1 MDRQEY
7 IQYIKNGFKHIFD
20 DAENLYKTTGS
31 KLDGFRFA
39 RGIYAFCINGGD
51 TDNQALDFA
60 SKINNEL
67 CEKFKTQPKSLIGYE
82 GNENKYVKLDDLDSK
97 HILQLTFLFNK
108 LNINNFDINNF
119 DRIVEIGGGFG
130 NMCRL
135 CNNII
140 SYNNWDIVDLPHMLE
155 LSNYYLHNEIQNT
168 SKINFINAYSDIKY
182 DTIDLVI
189 GTHSVSEFSWDIF
202 YNYFQT
208 IISKSKY
215 FFIGYNKNCPS
226 PELINLKIKFILD
239 NGFKLVD
246 NFDYT
251 EHPYGANVSYGLFYN
266 NNINN

>member
-1 MDRQEY
+1 M
-7 IQYIKNGFKHIFD
+7 NGFNYIFN
-20 DAENLYKTTGS
+20 DAENLYKTLGP
-31 KLDGFRFA
+31 KLKGFRFA
-39 RGIYAFCINGGD
+39 RNIYGFCINEGD
-51 TDNQALDFA
+51 TDYLSLNFA

-67 CEKFKTQPKSLIGYE
+67 YEKFKNQPKSLIGYE
-82 GNENKYVKLDDLDSK
+82 ENENKYVKLDDLDSK

-108 LNINNFDINNF
+108 LNINNY

-135 CNNII
+135 CYNII

-155 LSNYYLHNEIQNT
+155 LSNYYLDNEIQNT
-168 SKINFINAYSDIKY
+168 SRINFINAYSDIKY

-189 GTHSVSEFSWDIF
+189 GTHSVSEFSCDIF

-215 FFIGYNKNCPS
+215 FFFGFNKNAPS
-226 PELINLKIKFILD
+226 TGLINLKIRFILD

-246 NFDYT
+246 KFDYT
-251 EHPYGANVSYGLFYN
+251 ESLGANVSYCLFN
-266 NNINN
+266 NNNNNDNNNN

>member
-7 IQYIKNGFKHIFD
+7 IKYIKNGFKPIFD
-20 DAENLYKTTGS
+20 DAENLYKTMGS
-31 KLDGFRFA
+31 KLYGFRFA
-39 RGIYAFCINGGD
+39 RGIYGFCINEGD

-155 LSNYYLHNEIQNT
+155 LSNYYLRNEIQNT

>member
-1 MDRQEY
+1 M
-7 IQYIKNGFKHIFD
+7 NGFKDIFD
-20 DAENLYKTTGS
+20 DAENIYKKTGS
-31 KLDGFRFA
+31 NLESFRFA
-39 RGIYAFCINGGD
+39 ENIYAFCINEGG
-51 TDNQALDFA
+51 TDIHSLNYAKQ
-60 SKINNEL
+60 INNEL
-67 CEKFKTQPKSLIGYE
+67 YEKFINQPKSLIGYKD
-82 GNENKYVKLDDLDSK
+82 NEHKYIKLDDLDSK
-97 HILQLTFLFNK
+97 HILHLTFLFTK
-108 LNINNFDINNF
+108 LNINNY

-155 LSNYYLHNEIQNT
+155 LSNYYLQNEIQNT

-182 DTIDLVI
+182 NTIDLVI

-202 YNYFQT
+202 YNYFQN

-226 PELINLKIKFILD
+226 PELINKKISFIFN

-246 NFDYT
+246 KFDYT
-251 EHPYGANVSYGLFYN
+251 ETQGANVSYSLFK
-266 NNINN
+266 NIN